1 MNEGTL
7 RRLAEHLLTDLPT
20 EIPDPLERAPV
31 ADAIGTALAHPEGSG
46 TGALTEALSSHDA
59 TRRWM
64 LGHAA
69 PPPGVEVLHEPG
81 SEGDR

>member
-31 ADAIGTALAHPEGSG
+31 ADAIGTALTRPEGTG
-46 TGALTEALSSHDA
+46 TRALTEALSSHDA

-64 LGHAA
+64 LLHAET
-69 PPPGVEVLHEPG
+69 PPGVDVLDEPG
-81 SEGDR
+81 SAGNR

>member
-7 RRLAEHLLTDLPT
+7 RRLAEQLLTDLPS

-46 TGALTEALSSHDA
+46 TEALTEALSGHDA

-64 LGHAA
+64 LVHAEQ
-69 PPPGVEVLHEPG
+69 PPGVEVLHEG
-81 SEGDR
+81 SPEGNS